1 MTLIL
6 KDVLDI
12 DKVSFKDMDEFK
24 KIIEANVEFYED
36 KPSKATNRNRLS
48 SITSEG
54 GTDDMDI
61 ASKDDYI

>member
-24 KIIEANVEFYED
+24 KIIEAKVEFYED

>member
-1 MTLIL
+1 MTLTL

-54 GTDDMDI
+54 GTGDMDI

>member
-12 DKVSFKDMDEFK
+12 GKVSFKDMDEFK
-24 KIIEANVEFYED
+24 KITEANVEFYED

-54 GTDDMDI
+54 GTEDMDI